1 MSGDA
6 AQRSAGIGRRFGAM
20 LYDSVVLV
28 GILALATLPFLP
40 VLNGK
45 VLAPREVGALA
56 YVYWL
61 WQALLVS
68 AFFVFFW
75 TRRGQTLGMLAWRLR
90 IQRADG
96 ENVSWKHAIRR
107 LALVAALLIPVW
119 SGYHLIWRE
128 WSDANARMLATT
140 VALLPFL
147 AAYFWI
153 WIDRDGL
160 AWHDRWS
167 GTRVILLPK
176 ASQRRAMSA

>member
-6 AQRSAGIGRRFGAM
+6 AQRSAGILRRFGAM
-20 LYDSVVLV
+20 LYDSLILLGVL
-28 GILALATLPFLP
+28 ITATFPFLP
-40 VLNGK
+40 FLNGK

-61 WQALLVS
+61 WEALLVT

-96 ENVSWKHAIRR
+96 ENISWKHAVRR

-119 SGYHLIWRE
+119 SGYHLVWRE
-128 WSDANARMLATT
+128 WSDANARILATT
-140 VALLPFL
+140 VALLPFF
-147 AAYFWI
+147 AAYLWI
-153 WIDRDGL
+153 WIDRDRL

-167 GTRVILLPK
+167 DTRVIVLPK
-176 ASQRRAMSA
+176 TSRRRTTSA